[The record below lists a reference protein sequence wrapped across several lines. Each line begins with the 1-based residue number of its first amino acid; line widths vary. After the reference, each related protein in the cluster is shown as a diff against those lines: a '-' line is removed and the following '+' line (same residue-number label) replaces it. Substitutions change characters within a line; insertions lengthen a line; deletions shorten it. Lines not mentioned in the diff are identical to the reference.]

1 VPSGKEIIQE
11 QQNSMGDGL
20 GAWLKEEQEMV
31 V

>member
-1 VPSGKEIIQE
+1 VPSGIEIIQE

-20 GAWLKEEQEMV
+20 GAWLKEGQEMV